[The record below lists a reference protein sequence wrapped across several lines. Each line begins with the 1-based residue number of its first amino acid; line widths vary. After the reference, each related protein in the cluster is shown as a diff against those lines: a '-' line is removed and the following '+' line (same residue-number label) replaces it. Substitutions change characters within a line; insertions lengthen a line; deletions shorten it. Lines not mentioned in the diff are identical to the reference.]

1 MWRFCCGAEEM
12 HLRAFRLGLAVIG
25 IELLLGILVENTA
38 GVLGAL
44 ITILS
49 VVVQL
54 LYGIGFI
61 YIYVSLANGDEVG
74 WSHFTEKAELIGKYF
89 LGAILYGLAVVVGL
103 ALLII
108 PGIYIA
114 VTYGF
119 WPYILIE
126 NSKMGIFE
134 SMRQSAQITKGVKLK
149 IFGAGFIFTMIGI
162 AGFII
167 IEIGALVTIPL
178 SYISIAVMYATLRD
192 QTDISQEDI
201 DNDDSIDGD
210 TDSED
215 VSGDNEKRI
224 DADYNTVDAETASDD
239 EDVVNE

>member
-89 LGAILYGLAVVVGL
+89 LGGYSLWLGSRCWSCSFDNSWNIYSRYLRFLAIYS
-103 ALLII
+103 
-108 PGIYIA
+108 Y
-114 VTYGF
+114 
-119 WPYILIE
+119 
-126 NSKMGIFE
+126 
-134 SMRQSAQITKGVKLK
+134 RKL
-149 IFGAGFIFTMIGI
+149 
-162 AGFII
+162 
-167 IEIGALVTIPL
+167 
-178 SYISIAVMYATLRD
+178 
-192 QTDISQEDI
+192 
-201 DNDDSIDGD
+201 
-210 TDSED
+210 
-215 VSGDNEKRI
+215 
-224 DADYNTVDAETASDD
+224 
-239 EDVVNE
+239 

>member
-1 MWRFCCGAEEM
+1 
-12 HLRAFRLGLAVIG
+12 
-25 IELLLGILVENTA
+25 
-38 GVLGAL
+38 
-44 ITILS
+44 
-49 VVVQL
+49 
-54 LYGIGFI
+54 
-61 YIYVSLANGDEVG
+61 
-74 WSHFTEKAELIGKYF
+74 
-89 LGAILYGLAVVVGL
+89 
-103 ALLII
+103 
-108 PGIYIA
+108 
-114 VTYGF
+114 
-119 WPYILIE
+119 
-126 NSKMGIFE
+126 MGIFE